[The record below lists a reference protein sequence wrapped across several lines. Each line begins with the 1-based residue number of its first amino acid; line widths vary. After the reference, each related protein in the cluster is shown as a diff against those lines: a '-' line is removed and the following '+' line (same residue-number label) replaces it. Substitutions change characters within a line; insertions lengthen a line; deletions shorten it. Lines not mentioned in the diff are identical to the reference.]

1 MRARNR
7 RTTALALVA
16 AMAATM
22 TLGTAGTVPASAQTP
37 GSTLNRPA
45 DPVVLT
51 GARVTELVGTAPNRI
66 VGFAATGNGW
76 QQIPVQVDERKDT
89 NVSTVYNLPTTQTF
103 YGSSINVPLNVYADP
118 NTFTGAD
125 TNAAFDNDDELAFMA
140 RDAGGPRGSLGN
152 PGGTTGNPVEVR
164 IEDPITNGQTG
175 YVYLF
180 ASTGSLD
187 PGAGRRYVD
196 YQFRLNSG
204 DYRTTYKRTD
214 GPNPENSTATGSTYT
229 VHFGDRWM
237 MDGLTLTQGSKP
249 TVDIIDRAKY
259 DIQAVCVRNENT
271 FNEEEGAFIVNKSGP
286 VRAIRSYFGSNSG
299 PNTQNTHTFYDTF
312 VDNST
317 DLRVHAIPNVR
328 AHLDFNREAFGMTLR
343 TPQVPNGVP
352 VDGQPDSIPQA
363 QPSWWTM
370 SGPQGGL
377 AFSARY
383 DQDATTAPITWYEDD
398 TTPADWQ
405 CTGDGE
411 AVGDMGA
418 FYNAWIDCTDPGL
431 GCTQKLKGTYRIV
444 AAGATTTPA
453 ELQRRAE
460 HFQQPLRVAV
470 NGRPD
475 PGGPGPQPTECVRA
489 TNSAHATAGRATVF
503 LLWYF
508 AAGSGQYIGVAGDTT
523 SLRRSGNSW
532 SLVTSC

>member
-1 MRARNR
+1 MRARSR
-7 RTTALALVA
+7 GATALALA
-16 AMAATM
+16 ASMAATV
-22 TLGTAGTVPASAQTP
+22 TLGATGPVPASAQTT
-37 GSTLNRPA
+37 GSTLDRPA
-45 DPVVLT
+45 EPVVLT
-51 GARVTELVGTAPNRI
+51 GARVTELAGTAPGRI
-66 VGFAATGNGW
+66 VGFAATGSGW

-89 NVSTVYNLPTTQTF
+89 NVATVYDLPTSQTF
-103 YGSSINVPLNVYADP
+103 YGSSINVPINVYADP
-118 NTFTGAD
+118 GTFTGPD
-125 TNAAFDNDDELAFMA
+125 TDPAFDADDELVFMA

-152 PGGTTGNPVEVR
+152 PAGTTGAPVEVR
-164 IEDPITNGQTG
+164 LDDPVTAGATG

-180 ASTGSLD
+180 ASDGSLD
-187 PGAGRRYVD
+187 PGAGRHYVD
-196 YQFRLNSG
+196 YRFRLLSG
-204 DYRTTYKRTD
+204 DYEATYKRTD
-214 GPNPENSTATGSTYT
+214 GPNPEDSTATGSTYS
-229 VHFGDRWM
+229 VHFADRWL
-237 MDGLTLTQGSKP
+237 MDGLVLTQGSKP

-259 DIQAVCVRNENT
+259 DIQALCVRNENT
-271 FNEEEGAFIVNKSGP
+271 FNDEEGAFIVNKSGP

-328 AHLDFNREAFGMTLR
+328 AHLDLNREAFGMTLR
-343 TPQVPNGVP
+343 SPQVPNGVP
-352 VDGQPDSIPQA
+352 IDGQPDAIPQGE
-363 QPSWWTM
+363 PTWWTI

-383 DQDATTAPITWYEDD
+383 DQNATSAPVTWYEDD
-398 TTPADWQ
+398 LTPADWQ

-418 FYNAWIDCTDPGL
+418 FYNSWIDCTDPGL
-431 GCTQKLKGTYRIV
+431 GCTQKLQGTYRIV
-444 AAGATTTPA
+444 ATAPSTPPA
-453 ELQRRAE
+453 ELQRLAE

-475 PGGPGPQPTECVRA
+475 PGGPAPAECVTA
-489 TNSAHATAGRATVF
+489 VNSAHVAAGRATQF
-503 LLWYF
+503 LIWVW
-508 AAGSGQYIGVAGDTT
+508 AAGSNQYIGLTSDTT